1 MKLFNIEN
9 IRLIDELTVK
19 YEPISSLSLMERA
32 ATAFYNRF
40 RTLYGDIKHV
50 YVLCGPGNNGGDAL
64 AVARMLK
71 DAKCDVTVFLFENKK
86 LSDNCLKNKQRILD
100 EYPRTLKIFT
110 DSFVEPL
117 VLNEN
122 SIIIDGLFG
131 SGLTRPISGIY
142 SQAVQWINNCSCEVV
157 SIDIPSGLFGDVEM
171 LEDQPIVKAN
181 LTLTFQFP
189 KLSFFMPESACYLGQ
204 WELLDIGL
212 HQKAIETTT
221 TDFELIEKSSIT
233 EIYKKRSKFSHKG
246 TYGHALII
254 AGSKGMAGASVLASK
269 AALRSGAGLVSLHGP
284 ECNRVIAQTIVPEL
298 IFSSDKQIDNVSMFP
313 DLKNYNTIGIGCG
326 IGTLADTCNMI
337 EKLFTEMFSPC
348 VIDAD
353 ALNVISRSK
362 HFMDLIPE
370 KSILTPHP
378 KEFDRL
384 FGSQNSSFSR
394 LNKARE
400 MAKRYHIIIVLKGAY
415 TTIITN
421 EGKVYFNT
429 TGNSGLAT
437 AGTGDVLTGILT
449 SLLAQGY
456 SPENAACM
464 AVFLHGK
471 AAEFATENQSEES
484 IIAGDIIENL
494 GKAFYY
500 LTK

>member
-40 RTLYGDIKHV
+40 RALYGDIKHV
-50 YVLCGPGNNGGDAL
+50 YVFCGPGNNGGDAL

-71 DAKCDVTVFLFENKK
+71 DAKYLVTVYLFENKI
-86 LSDNCLKNKQRILD
+86 LSENCNKNKQRILD
-100 EYPRTLKIFT
+100 EYPSALQLIT
-110 DSFVEPL
+110 DNFVEPADL
-117 VLNEN
+117 KQN

-131 SGLTRPISGIY
+131 SGLTRPISGVF
-142 SQAVQWINNCSCEVV
+142 SKAVQWINNSKCKVV
-157 SIDIPSGLFGDVEM
+157 SIDIPSGLFGDYEIS
-171 LEDQPIVKAN
+171 ENQSIVKADM
-181 LTLTFQFP
+181 TLTFHFP
-189 KLSFFMPESACYLGQ
+189 KLSFFMPESEHYLGN

-221 TDFELIEKSSIT
+221 TDFELIEKSNIT
-233 EIYKKRSKFSHKG
+233 EIYKERSKFSHKG

-298 IFSSDKQIDNVSMFP
+298 IFSSDKQNESVSMFP

-326 IGTLADTCNMI
+326 IGTLPDTCNMI

-384 FGSQNSSFSR
+384 FGSQNSSFAR

-400 MAKRYHIIIVLKGAY
+400 MAKRYHIIIVLKGTY

-421 EGKVYFNT
+421 DGKVYFNT
-429 TGNSGLAT
+429 TGNTGLAT
-437 AGTGDVLTGILT
+437 AGTGDVLTGMLT

-484 IIAGDIIENL
+484 IIAGDIIENI

>member
-1 MKLFNIEN
+1 MKLFNTEN
-9 IRLIDELTVK
+9 IRSIDQLTIK
-19 YEPISSLSLMERA
+19 YEPVSSISLMERA

-40 RTLYGDIKHV
+40 KSLYGNAKHV
-50 YVLCGPGNNGGDAL
+50 YVFCGPGNNGGDAL

-71 DAKCDVTVFLFENKK
+71 DSKFDISVFLFENTK

-100 EYPRTLKIFT
+100 EYPRTLKVFT
-110 DSFVEPL
+110 DSFDEPV

-131 SGLTRPISGIY
+131 SGLTRPISGVY
-142 SQAVQWINNCSCEVV
+142 SQAVQWINNCSCKVV
-157 SIDIPSGLFGDVEM
+157 SIDIPSGLYGDIEI
-171 LEDQPIVKAN
+171 LENQLIVKADI
-181 LTLTFQFP
+181 TLTFQFP

-204 WELLDIGL
+204 WESLDIGL
-212 HQKAIETTT
+212 DQKAIESINS
-221 TDFELIEKSSIT
+221 DFELIEKSDIT
-233 EIYKKRSKFSHKG
+233 KIYKHRNKFSHKG

-254 AGSKGMAGASVLASK
+254 AGSKGMAGASVLAAK
-269 AALRSGAGLVSLHGP
+269 AALRSGAGLVTLHGP
-284 ECNRVIAQTIVPEL
+284 ECNRVIVQTVVPEL
-298 IFSSDKQIDNVSMFP
+298 IFNSDKQNDCVSTFP

-326 IGTLADTCNMI
+326 IGTLPDTCNMI

-394 LNKARE
+394 LSKARE
-400 MAKRYHIIIVLKGAY
+400 IAKRYHLIIVLKGTF
-415 TTIITN
+415 TTIITSD
-421 EGKVYFNT
+421 GKVYFNN

-471 AAEFATENQSEES
+471 AAELSIENQSEES
-484 IIAGDIIENL
+484 LIAGDIIENL
-494 GKAFYY
+494 GKAFHY
-500 LTK
+500 LSK